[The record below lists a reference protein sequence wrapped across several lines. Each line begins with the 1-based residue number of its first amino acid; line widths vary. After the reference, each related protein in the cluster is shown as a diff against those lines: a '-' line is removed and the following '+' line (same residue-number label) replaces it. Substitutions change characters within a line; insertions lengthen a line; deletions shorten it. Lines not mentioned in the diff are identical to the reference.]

1 MLTNLSKNKQSN
13 GVAHH
18 GRDPGKGTEDDQRPS
33 TNEGPTKVAKTKD
46 LAKGPSPLL
55 MVQRSPSLKSALRL
69 GDPSC
74 NFCGQLSTLECH
86 GMPPSTGFSCPP
98 RPTFDCYCPADKT
111 RRGEKTFVIWFLI
124 GSSKNSVGRK

>member
-13 GVAHH
+13 GVARH
-18 GRDPGKGTEDDQRPS
+18 GRDPGKGTEDDQRPR
-33 TNEGPTKVAKTKD
+33 TNQGPTKVAKTKD

-74 NFCGQLSTLECH
+74 NFCGQLSTLECCH
-86 GMPPSTGFSCPP
+86 PQPVFLARPAPHLIVIALLIKPGEEKKHLLSGF
-98 RPTFDCYCPADKT
+98 
-111 RRGEKTFVIWFLI
+111 
-124 GSSKNSVGRK
+124 

>member
-46 LAKGPSPLL
+46 LAKGPSLL
-55 MVQRSPSLKSALRL
+55 LTVQRGPSLLSTLLL

-74 NFCGQLSTLECH
+74 NFCGQLSTLECCH
-86 GMPPSTGFSCPP
+86 PQPVFLARPAPYLIVIALLIKPGEEKKHLLSGF
-98 RPTFDCYCPADKT
+98 
-111 RRGEKTFVIWFLI
+111 
-124 GSSKNSVGRK
+124 